1 MECEKIGVSRFTAS
15 LGLLALLLIATVLPA
30 QVAAISAADSTQLTS
45 TPDQVET
52 VPLARNNSSVHHED
66 PDDAQS
72 EEDLSGLEAYLAGQL
87 SSRLGGSSV
96 QIEQGQYQKARSVL
110 GDDYNDLLGK
120 YVEVSGQTEGTKDD
134 QTAETL
140 KNTQKN
146 QQTYVSKVQRYRT
159 LHDRYQRAKQ
169 NGNDGKARNLA
180 RKLNRLARQINQKSG
195 NLTSNYNQ
203 LSNRTNVSTDKEK
216 QRIQNVTQNI
226 STQQTEVRET
236 EFIKTNLSVSLESD
250 QVSFLEPITVTGQLT
265 NEDGEAIENKS
276 IFLLMGENRTK
287 RTDYR
292 TDEDGEFTL
301 TGRPAVT
308 ALGSQSFRV
317 EYRPRN
323 DTIYLGS
330 NDSVQA
336 TVSQVEGNISIS
348 SHTQRVGYND
358 TVSVSGRVQADEIV
372 AADVPVAIY
381 AGNVQLGTTRTAQ
394 NGTFSFTRSLPTN
407 VPANTRK
414 IRVSFP
420 FHNRS
425 LTAAN
430 ATAPVTI
437 DTSKT
442 TLTLSG
448 SKGKPKTV
456 DFFGQLKTKSGQSLA
471 GQRVQIF
478 TNGTQVATTRTNKNG
493 SYRISAAI
501 PAALLSS
508 NGNTTFVARFNGRGK
523 NVESARAST
532 TILGSSVE
540 SDSLLPIPRRWL
552 GLGIAGIGV
561 LVALGG
567 YLFLRSNDDEDEETV
582 TDDESTPEPD
592 SVPTTEETASD
603 PSPSAMA
610 FLDRARSARDDG
622 EFERA
627 VEMGYAATRN
637 RFASVVPTT
646 ALTHWEFYNACQE
659 ADVGDETLSTI
670 GDVTER
676 YERAAFATNRV
687 GRETAT
693 AVIDAVSSLVGNDS
707 DGDGAT
713 K

>member
-1 MECEKIGVSRFTAS
+1 MSRFTAS
-15 LGLLALLLIATVLPA
+15 LGLLALLLVATVLPA

-66 PDDAQS
+66 PDNVRS
-72 EEDLSGLEAYLAGQL
+72 EEDLSGLESYLAGQL

-110 GDDYNDLLGK
+110 GDDYNDLLSK

-140 KNTQKN
+140 KNTQEN
-146 QQTYVSKVQRYRT
+146 QKKYVSRVQRYRT

-169 NGNDGKARNLA
+169 NGNDNKARNLA
-180 RKLNRLARQINQKSG
+180 RKLNRLARQINQKSD
-195 NLTSNYNQ
+195 NLTSNYDQ
-203 LSNRTNVSTDKEK
+203 LSNRTNVSTDQEK

-236 EFIKTNLSVSLESD
+236 EFVKTDLSVSLESD
-250 QVSFLEPITVTGQLT
+250 QVSFLEPITITGQLT
-265 NEDGEAIENKS
+265 DENGTAIENKS
-276 IFLLMGENRTK
+276 IYLLMGGNRTK

-330 NDSVQA
+330 NETVQA

-348 SHTQRVGYND
+348 SHTQRLRYND
-358 TVSVSGRVQADEIV
+358 TMSVSGRVQAEDIV
-372 AADVPVAIY
+372 AVDVPVAIY
-381 AGNVQLGTTRTAQ
+381 AGNVRLGTTRTAQ
-394 NGTFSFTRSLPTN
+394 NGTFSFTRSLPAN
-407 VPANTRK
+407 VPSDVSK
-414 IRVSFP
+414 IRVVFP
-420 FHNRS
+420 FRNRS

-430 ATAPVTI
+430 TTAPVTI
-437 DTSKT
+437 DPSQT

-448 SKGKPKTV
+448 SEGKPRNV
-456 DFFGQLKTKSGQSLA
+456 DFSGQLKTKSGESIA
-471 GQRVQIF
+471 GQQVQIF
-478 TNGTQVATTRTNKNG
+478 TNGTQVASTRTNKNG
-493 SYRISAAI
+493 SYRVSTVL

-508 NGNTTFVARFNGRGK
+508 TGNTTFVARFNGRGK

-532 TILGSSVE
+532 TLLSSVAE
-540 SDSLLPIPRRWL
+540 NDSLLPIPRRWL
-552 GLGIAGIGV
+552 GLGIAGVGV
-561 LVALGG
+561 FVALGG
-567 YLFLRSNDDEDEETV
+567 YFFVRSNDDESEEMAESN
-582 TDDESTPEPD
+582 ESTPEPD
-592 SVPTTEETASD
+592 SAPTPEEPESD
-603 PSPSAMA
+603 SSPSAMA
-610 FLDRARSARDDG
+610 FLDRARSARDEG

-627 VEMGYAATRN
+627 VEMGYAATRD
-637 RFASVVPTT
+637 RFANLVPTT
-646 ALTHWEFYNACQE
+646 SLTHWEFYNACQE

-670 GDVTER
+670 GEVTER

-687 GRETAT
+687 SRETAT
-693 AVIDAVSSLVGNDS
+693 AVIEAVSSLVDDDS
-707 DGDGAT
+707 DSVT
-713 K
+713 E